1 MAPLSRTSTTRSTA
15 RTLGILLVGA
25 LGLVSVACSSS
36 GEASSAAS
44 GGAADAARPTIVAT
58 TSILGDVIANV
69 VGDLATV
76 EVLMPPGADPH
87 DFEPS
92 AQQAAELRE
101 ADLIV
106 ANGLLLEEGLLG
118 PIEAAEADG
127 VPVLEIAPA
136 VNPIASPEGE
146 EHSHAE
152 GEEHGEGKD
161 ETGHAEGEE
170 HSHAEGEEHS
180 HAEGEEHGEGE
191 DEAGHAE
198 GEAHEHG
205 DEDPHVWQDPLR
217 MAAAAELIAAA
228 VAEATGLDAA
238 TLTARADAYVAEL
251 EALDAELVAAYGAI
265 PAECR
270 KLVTDHDA
278 FGYLAARYD
287 FEIVGTII
295 PSGSELA
302 EPSASELADLAATIS
317 AENVPAI
324 FSESIFPTDLAEA
337 LAREVDDDVALVTLF
352 SDSLGEA
359 GSGAD
364 TYLSLM
370 RTNAE
375 RITAALC

>member
-1 MAPLSRTSTTRSTA
+1 MTPRSPSSTSRSTA
-15 RTLGILLVGA
+15 RALGTLLVGA
-25 LGLVSVACSSS
+25 LALVSVACSSS
-36 GEASSAAS
+36 GDASSAAAS
-44 GGAADAARPTIVAT
+44 GGASDTDRPTIVAT
-58 TSILGDVIANV
+58 TSILGDVVANV

-106 ANGLLLEEGLLG
+106 ANGLMLEEGLAG

-127 VPVLEIAPA
+127 VPVIEIAPA
-136 VNPIASPEGE
+136 VDPIPSPEGE
-146 EHSHAE
+146 GHNDAEGDDHSHGE
-152 GEEHGEGKD
+152 GEEHGDAKD
-161 ETGHAEGEE
+161 DD
-170 HSHAEGEEHS
+170 HSHG
-180 HAEGEEHGEGE
+180 EGEEHG
-191 DEAGHAE
+191 DDDHA
-198 GEAHEHG
+198 HDHG
-205 DEDPHVWQDPLR
+205 DEDPHVWHDPLR
-217 MAAAAELIAAA
+217 MAVAAQVIAEGT
-228 VAEATGLDAA
+228 AEATGLDAA
-238 TLTARADAYVAEL
+238 TLSAQADAYAAEL

-302 EPSASELADLAATIS
+302 EPSASDLADLAATIS
-317 AENVPAI
+317 AELVPAI

-337 LAREVDDDVALVTLF
+337 LAREVGDDVALVTLY

-364 TYLSLM
+364 TYVSLM

>member
-1 MAPLSRTSTTRSTA
+1 MAPRSHRRPLTAASRSTTRA
-15 RTLGILLVGA
+15 LGA
-25 LGLVSVACSSS
+25 LLLGTLALASVACSSS
-36 GEASSAAS
+36 EEASSAAAP
-44 GGAADAARPTIVAT
+44 GGANADRPTIVAT
-58 TSILGDVIANV
+58 TSILADVVANV

-92 AQQAAELRE
+92 AQQAAGLRD

-106 ANGLLLEEGLLG
+106 ANGLMLEEGLIG

-127 VPVLEIAPA
+127 VAVIEIAPA
-136 VNPIASPEGE
+136 VDPLPSPEGE
-146 EHSHAE
+146 GHSDAEDDDHSHGE
-152 GEEHGEGKD
+152 GEEHGD
-161 ETGHAEGEE
+161 DDHA
-170 HSHAEGEEHS
+170 H
-180 HAEGEEHGEGE
+180 
-191 DEAGHAE
+191 D
-198 GEAHEHG
+198 HG

-217 MAAAAELIAAA
+217 MAVAAQVIAEG

-238 TLTARADAYVAEL
+238 TLTAQADAYAAEL

-337 LAREVDDDVALVTLF
+337 LAREVGNEVVLVTLF

-359 GSGAD
+359 GSGAE
-364 TYLSLM
+364 TYVALM
-370 RTNAE
+370 RSNAE